1 MASLK
6 LTECQYNVLNLCYA
20 QLELESD
27 HLKAVTPFY
36 SVFNFKPRSDDGWSK
51 VENENTPVART
62 IQNNWEEKGTS
73 GYWVCLDLVHHP
85 ELSLTNIKI
94 DVVKVAKTPG
104 VDRDA
109 LARKISDWELSGNCN
124 QYLYL
129 LLIY

>member
-36 SVFNFKPRSDDGWSK
+36 SVFNSKPRSYDGWSK
-51 VENENTPVART
+51 VKNETTPVAQT

-73 GYWVCLDLVHHP
+73 GYWVCLDLMLYP
-85 ELSLTNIKI
+85 ELSLTSIKI
-94 DVVKVAKTPG
+94 DVVKVAKNSG
-104 VDRDA
+104 VDRDD
-109 LARKISDWELSGNCN
+109 LARKISDWELSGSCR
-124 QYLYL
+124 
-129 LLIY
+129 